1 MVSSQLIQSSISELT
16 RVRLDTFIWEYP
28 RFIHAEV
35 LTHRVLSKNAGSSRA
50 IPVLSALEI
59 ARDNMVVPEFKYN
72 KSGMQPAGPLS
83 LEDMELAKAIWK
95 NCAANCIEAAKEL
108 NALKV
113 HKQWANRMLEWF
125 SPIRIVATA
134 TDLDNFLW
142 LRNDIEAQDEI
153 EMLASQVEVQL
164 NSTTPMEVPIG
175 HLHVPFVER
184 RQTHRPDW
192 LEYYV
197 DGEEIA
203 REQALMVSASVC
215 AQMSYRKANNSLA
228 KAEQLYADFMEGR
241 RIHASPFEH
250 QGIVVEYG
258 YTHVTMAGEYYS
270 GNLRGWTQY
279 RHTIPNNTCRDIG
292 MARMLEELQPAEV
305 EA

>member
-1 MVSSQLIQSSISELT
+1 MVSSQLIQSSISQLT
-16 RVRLDTFIWEYP
+16 GVRLDTFVWEYP

-50 IPVLSALEI
+50 IPVISAMEI
-59 ARDNMVVPEFKYN
+59 ARDHMVIPEFKYN
-72 KSGMQPAGPLS
+72 KSGMQPAGFLS
-83 LEDMELAKAIWK
+83 VKDMERAKAVWK
-95 NCAANCIEAAKEL
+95 NCAGNCLEAAAEL

-142 LRNDIEAQDEI
+142 LRNDSEAQDEI
-153 EMLASQVEVQL
+153 EMLASQVEHQL
-164 NSTTPMEVPIG
+164 ATIEPLPVPWG

-184 RQTHRPDW
+184 KVSADFNA
-192 LEYYV
+192 LEYFV
-197 DGEEIA
+197 GGASLSLGE
-203 REQALMVSASVC
+203 ALSVSASVC
-215 AQMSYRKANNSLA
+215 AQMSYRKADTSLE
-228 KAEQLYADFMEGR
+228 KAARLYADFMEGR

-250 QGIVVEYG
+250 QGIAIPGG
-258 YTHVTMAGEYYS
+258 YTHTTRQGDDYS

-279 RHTIPNNTCRDIG
+279 RHLIQNNTCYDLQT
-292 MARMLEELQPAEV
+292 ARMLEMVQPAGV
-305 EA
+305 E